1 MQILQKL
8 SDIKF
13 DRKIYLAA
21 KFIVLARDGGSEGG

>member
-13 DRKIYLAA
+13 DTKIYLGA
-21 KFIVLARDGGSEGG
+21 KCIVFARDGGSEGG